1 MHYLYIA
8 SITGF
13 SGKSLITLGLG
24 LMLKERG
31 LSIGY
36 IKPYGKIPLRQ
47 EGSIVD
53 ADAEFLRK
61 TLDISDPAEVVSPF
75 VVTYEVQ
82 NNLLRGRPSDKFDD
96 VSRALSSIAGR
107 DIVLV
112 GGATD
117 LYDGVAFGINALKL
131 ISYLKAR
138 TLVVEP
144 WNGDSSI
151 DAIIGAKEQLGPLF
165 LGAVIN
171 KVPEEV
177 HDYIT
182 NSVRPFLEKR
192 GIAVFAALPLDRL
205 LDAITVRQLNEIL
218 GGKVLCCEEGLDEFI
233 ESFSIGAMDVDSALK
248 YFRRTP
254 NKAVIT
260 GAHRSDIQLAALET
274 STRCIILTG
283 GLYTNDVII
292 GKAKM
297 TKTPIISVHEDTF
310 ATVQKIESVMGKISI
325 REQKK
330 VQKARDIMVREFDL
344 SRLLK
349 EIKLAK

>member
-8 SITGF
+8 STTGF

-24 LMLKERG
+24 LMLKEKG

-36 IKPYGKIPLRQ
+36 IKPYGKIPLQ
-47 EGSIVD
+47 QGTGIVD
-53 ADAEFLRK
+53 ADADFLRK
-61 TLDISDPAEVVSPF
+61 ALDISEPAEIVSPF
-75 VVTYEVQ
+75 VVTYELQ
-82 NNLLRGRPSDKFDD
+82 NNLLKGRPSDKFDD
-96 VSRALSSIAGR
+96 INRAISSITNK
-107 DIVLV
+107 DLVLV
-112 GGATD
+112 NGAAD
-117 LYDGVAFGINALKL
+117 LYEGVTFGIHGLKL
-131 ISYLKAR
+131 IRHLKAR
-138 TLVVEP
+138 TLIVEP

-151 DAIIGAKEQLGPLF
+151 DAIVGAKELLGQDF
-165 LGAVIN
+165 MGAVIN
-171 KVPEEV
+171 KVPDAV
-177 HDYIT
+177 HEHIKQ
-182 NSVRPFLEKR
+182 SVRPFLEKR
-192 GIAVFAALPLDRL
+192 GIAVFAALQKDML

-218 GGKVLCCEEGLDEFI
+218 GGKVLCCEEGLDAFV

-292 GKAKM
+292 GKAKL
-297 TKTPIISVHEDTF
+297 TNTPIISVHEDTF

-330 VQKARDIMVREFDL
+330 VQKTEEIMQKEFDIA
-344 SRLLK
+344 RLLK
-349 EIKLAK
+349 ELKVR

>member
-8 SITGF
+8 STTGY

-24 LMLKERG
+24 LMLKDRG

-36 IKPYGKIPLRQ
+36 IKPYGKTPLEQNGR
-47 EGSIVD
+47 IVD

-61 TLDISDPAEVVSPF
+61 ALDISEPAEVVSPF
-75 VVTYEVQ
+75 VVTYELQ
-82 NNLLRGRPSDKFDD
+82 NNLLKGRPSDKFDA
-96 VSRALSSIAGR
+96 VNKAVSSIA
-107 DIVLV
+107 DKDVLLV
-112 GGATD
+112 NGAAD
-117 LYDGVAFGINALKL
+117 LYEGITFGVNDLRL
-131 ISYLKAR
+131 IRHLKAK

-144 WNGDSSI
+144 WNGDSTI
-151 DAIIGAKEQLGPLF
+151 DAIVGAKDLLGPDLI
-165 LGAVIN
+165 GTVIN
-171 KVPEEV
+171 RVPQSV
-177 HDYIT
+177 HDHVRD
-182 NSVRPFLEKR
+182 SVRPFLENK
-192 GIAVFAALPLDRL
+192 GIAVFGAVLNDVL
-205 LDAITVRQLNEIL
+205 LNAITVRQLNDIL
-218 GGKVLCCEEGLDEFI
+218 GGRVLCCEEGLDEFI

-297 TKTPIISVHEDTF
+297 TNTPIISVHDDTF
-310 ATVQKIESVMGKISI
+310 ATVQKIESVIGKIKI
-325 REQKK
+325 REQEK
-330 VQKARDIMVREFDL
+330 VRKIKEVMEKEFDIA
-344 SRLLK
+344 RLLK
-349 EIKLAK
+349 ELQDR

>member
-8 SITGF
+8 STAGF

-24 LMLKERG
+24 LMLKEKG

-36 IKPYGKIPLRQ
+36 IKPYGKIPLKQDGR
-47 EGSIVD
+47 IVD

-61 TLDISDPAEVVSPF
+61 ALDISEPPEVVSPF
-75 VVTYEVQ
+75 VVTYELQ
-82 NNLLRGRPSDKFDD
+82 SNLLKGKPSDKFDD
-96 VSRALSSIAGR
+96 INRAVSSLANKDL
-107 DIVLV
+107 VLV
-112 GGATD
+112 NGAADLYEGAT
-117 LYDGVAFGINALKL
+117 FGIDGLKL
-131 ISYLKAR
+131 IRHFKAK
-138 TLVVEP
+138 TLIVEP

-151 DAIIGAKEQLGPLF
+151 DAIVGAKELLGSDF

-171 KVPEEV
+171 KVPQGV
-177 HDYIT
+177 HDHVK
-182 NSVRPFLEKR
+182 NFVRPFLEKK
-192 GIAVFAALPLDRL
+192 GIAIFAALPLDRL

-330 VQKARDIMVREFDL
+330 VQKTKEIIVREFDL
-344 SRLLK
+344 VRLLK
-349 EIKLAK
+349 ELKLV

>member
-8 SITGF
+8 STTGF

-24 LMLKERG
+24 LMLKDKG

-36 IKPYGKIPLRQ
+36 IKPYGKVPLQ
-47 EGSIVD
+47 QGGSIVD
-53 ADAEFLRK
+53 ADAAFMRK
-61 TLDISDPAEVVSPF
+61 ALDISERVEVVSPF
-75 VVTYEVQ
+75 VVTYELQ
-82 NNLLRGRPSDKFDD
+82 NSLLKGKPSDKFDD
-96 VSRALSSIAGR
+96 INKAISSITNK
-107 DIVLV
+107 DLVLIN
-112 GGATD
+112 GAADLYEGAT
-117 LYDGVAFGINALKL
+117 FGINGLKL
-131 ISYLKAR
+131 IRHLKAR
-138 TLVVEP
+138 TLMVEP
-144 WNGDSSI
+144 WNGDRSL
-151 DAIIGAKEQLGPLF
+151 DAIVGAKELLGQDF
-165 LGAVIN
+165 MGAVIN
-171 KVPEEV
+171 KVPEAV
-177 HDYIT
+177 HDYIRD
-182 NSVRPFLEKR
+182 SVRPFLEKR
-192 GIAVFAALPLDRL
+192 GIAVFAALRRDIL

-297 TKTPIISVHEDTF
+297 TKTPIISVQDDTF
-310 ATVQKIESVMGKISI
+310 ATVQKIESVLGKIRI

-330 VQKARDIMVREFDL
+330 VQKTKEIMEKEFDFA
-344 SRLLK
+344 RLLK
-349 EIKLAK
+349 ELKLA